1 MKLATFLAA
10 VALAAGAGSALAAP
24 TLIDFEGVNS
34 FGSINDFYNGGTDAS
49 GHSGNNL
56 GISFTPAALGLS
68 NDALGPYYANAPTP
82 GAVMFATDDSAF
94 LNASQGFSGYV
105 SFYYASSTAAPSAIN
120 IYSGLNGTGAV
131 LGSFSLNHNA
141 TAGCSGAAFCNF
153 EKTSVVFD
161 GVGKSIG
168 FGGSTGNIAGN
179 VAFDNVVLT
188 PVPEPS
194 TYVLMGLGLLAVGL
208 YQRRRG

>member
-1 MKLATFLAA
+1 MKLAHWLATA
-10 VALAAGAGSALAAP
+10 ALAAAAGSALAAP
-24 TLIDFEGVNS
+24 TVIDFEGVNS
-34 FGSINDFYNGGTDAS
+34 FGSINDYYNGGTDAA
-49 GHSGNNL
+49 GHSGSNL
-56 GISFTPAALGLS
+56 GISFTPAAQGLS
-68 NDALGPYYANAPTP
+68 NDVLGPYYANAPTP
-82 GAVMFATDDSAF
+82 GTVMFATDDSAF

-105 SFYYASSTAAPSAIN
+105 SFHYASSIAAPNAIN
-120 IYSGLNGTGAV
+120 IYSGLNGTGTV
-131 LGSFSLNHNA
+131 LGSFSLNANA
-141 TAGCSGAAFCNF
+141 SAGCSGAPFCNF

-168 FGGSTGNIAGN
+168 FGGNAGN

-194 TYVLMGLGLLAVGL
+194 TYALMAFGLVAVGL